1 MVIVMEEKVIKK
13 LPEKRI
19 IKSKYLL
26 EINLDNGKYGLCS
39 NITGAISLIDEEMKQ
54 LLERYNKPKY
64 YKDICNGNLKYKE
77 ATKHLLERGMLV
89 EEDANEKK
97 KLGDVIKK
105 LRENSPY
112 VFTFVL
118 TMKCNFRC
126 IYCYESRNPMDMNW
140 EVAEKCIN
148 FIVEKVKETKQKIV
162 SIMFYGGEPLLK
174 LDLMKKILQTS
185 KKLLPKDKKIL
196 VSAITNGSL
205 FTKNVAEDL
214 RDYHCSH
221 IQITLDG
228 LKSVHD
234 KRRPYATGKGSF
246 EDVVNG
252 IKNAIPVFDSVGI
265 RMNVDKSNENHVPEF
280 LKWIKDNDLAQKNI
294 TVSFGQ
300 VTSFSPES
308 TRHKDL
314 CIPSY
319 EYGKKFIEFVKYAQK
334 IGINSGFSIPRYLYC
349 GAYIKTSVMF
359 NPNGDIVSCLEG
371 VGDVPDFVVGNVF
384 NTPVYNDNAKN
395 FFERSPLNFEKCRN
409 CEIVGFCGTGC
420 IGKAYYEN
428 NDLNTVSCPMLKY
441 DFEGVVKTYIQEH
454 LRIGKDV
461 YKIM

>member
-1 MVIVMEEKVIKK
+1 MKEKTEQ
-13 LPEKRI
+13 LPEKKI
-19 IKSKYLL
+19 VKSKYLL
-26 EINLDNGKYGLCS
+26 RVNLDDGKYALCS
-39 NITGAISLIDEEMKQ
+39 NVTGAISLVDEEMKHF
-54 LLERYNKPKY
+54 LELYSEPKC
-64 YKDICNGNLKYKE
+64 YKEVCNGNPKYEE
-77 ATKHLLERGMLV
+77 ATKHLLNRGMLI
-89 EEDANEKK
+89 EEDVNEEK
-97 KLGDVIKK
+97 KLGVVIKK

-126 IYCYESRNPMDMNW
+126 TYCYESRNPMDMNW

-148 FIVEKVKETKQKIV
+148 FIVKKVKETKQKV
-162 SIMFYGGEPLLK
+162 VPVMFYGGEPLLK
-174 LDLMKKILQTS
+174 FDLLKKILQTS
-185 KKLLPKDKKIL
+185 KKLLPEDTNIL
-196 VSAITNGSL
+196 VSVITNGSFL
-205 FTKNVAEDL
+205 TKRVVDTL
-214 RDYHCSH
+214 REYHCSH
-221 IQITLDG
+221 VQITLDG
-228 LKSVHD
+228 LDKIHD
-234 KRRPYATGKGSF
+234 NRRPYANGRSSF
-246 EDVVNG
+246 DDVVNG

-280 LKWIKDNDLAQKNI
+280 LKWIKDNGLAKENV

-319 EYGKKFIEFVKYAQK
+319 EYGKKFIEFVRYAQK

-359 NPNGDIVSCLEG
+359 NPNGNLVSCLEG

-384 NTPVYNDNAKN
+384 NTPVHNENAKN

-428 NDLNTVSCPMLKY
+428 NNLNTVSCPMHKY
-441 DFEGVVKTYIQEH
+441 DFKGVVKAYIQEH
-454 LRIGKDV
+454 LRTGKNV